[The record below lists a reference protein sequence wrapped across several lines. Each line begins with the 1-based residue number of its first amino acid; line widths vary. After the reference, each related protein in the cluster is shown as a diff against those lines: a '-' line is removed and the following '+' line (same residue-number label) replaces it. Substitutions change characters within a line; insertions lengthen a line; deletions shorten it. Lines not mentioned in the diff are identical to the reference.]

1 MQVQSRN
8 PATGAV
14 IDSYEFDT
22 DPEAALTRAQRA
34 FDSWRE
40 RPLRERERLLAALGE
55 TLRENEAAYAQV
67 MTAEMG
73 KPIEQARGE
82 VEKCAWLCDH
92 YAEYAGRYLQAD
104 RYPSPPGTDVRT
116 RYDPLGPMLAV
127 MPWNFPFWQVL
138 RFAVPALAAGN
149 VALLSH
155 APEVPGCA
163 EAIADAFAEAGFPD
177 GTFQNLFVDVE
188 TLHEAVVADDRV
200 HALTLTGGEGAGRAV
215 AETAGANLTKT
226 VLELGGSDPLVVL
239 PDADVEAAA
248 DTAVDARMQN
258 GGQSCIAAKRIL
270 VHEAVAETF
279 TDRFLDGID
288 DLVVGDPTDPQTDVG
303 PLVSADHRDG
313 LHEQVQASVDA
324 GATLERGGEI
334 PDREGAFYEPTVL
347 TDVPAG
353 CPAAEEEVFGPVA
366 SVFTVESAEAAIT
379 RANDTPYGLGASL
392 WTDPDRGAELA
403 ADIDAGCVFVNEMTK
418 SDPRVPFGGVK
429 DSGYGRELGAAGVH
443 ELVNR
448 KTVWVE
454 D

>member
-1 MQVQSRN
+1 
-8 PATGAV
+8 
-14 IDSYEFDT
+14 
-22 DPEAALTRAQRA
+22 
-34 FDSWRE
+34 
-40 RPLRERERLLAALGE
+40 
-55 TLRENEAAYAQV
+55 
-67 MTAEMG
+67 
-73 KPIEQARGE
+73 
-82 VEKCAWLCDH
+82 
-92 YAEYAGRYLQAD
+92 
-104 RYPSPPGTDVRT
+104 
-116 RYDPLGPMLAV
+116 

-200 HALTLTGGEGAGRAV
+200 HALTLTGSEGAGRAV